1 MALAGYNERSWAI
14 DLIGH
19 LKQIAHNENRAVR
32 DVSGEQTITDL
43 GGSLFPDVLLFG
55 DRDTARIL
63 QGWEL
68 KLPDTDI
75 ADQEFFDNAELK
87 ARMLGLDS
95 FVLWNVR
102 YARLFALDPDED
114 EYVLHTE
121 WTDLGDITTR
131 AAVRPARAR

>member
-19 LKQIAHNENRAVR
+19 LKQIAHNEVRAVR
-32 DVSGEQTITDL
+32 DVSGEQTVSDL
-43 GGSLFPDVLLFG
+43 SGSLFPDVLLFG

-68 KLPDTDI
+68 KFPDTDI
-75 ADQEFFDNAELK
+75 ADYEFFDNAELK

-102 YARLFALDPDED
+102 YARLFALDAEQD

-121 WTDLGDITTR
+121 WTDLGD
-131 AAVRPARAR
+131 